1 MDKIKM
7 ALAAI
12 SGALLTFVQ
21 AYAVTYIAV
30 ISVIV
35 LDVVTGLIKAK
46 MSEAGI
52 DSTTARKGFWG
63 KIGLL
68 VALTFGVFL
77 DIVIPSA
84 LMRVGSGVDINLPF
98 AMITGA
104 YIVIN
109 ESISI
114 CENLYIINPKAIPSF
129 LAKILKVARDN
140 MDKEDDDDD
149 EDNA

>member
-1 MDKIKM
+1 MEKLKTIF
-7 ALAAI
+7 AAI
-12 SGALLTFVQ
+12 AGVVVTFVR
-21 AYAVTYIAV
+21 AYAIIYVAV
-30 ISVIV
+30 IVAIV

-68 VALTFGVFL
+68 AALTFGVFL

-84 LMRVGSGVDINLPF
+84 LMRVGSGIDVNLPF
-98 AMITGA
+98 AMMTGA

-129 LAKILKVARDN
+129 LAKFLKVARDN
-140 MDKEDDDDD
+140 MDKEEDKDD

>member
-30 ISVIV
+30 IAAIV
-35 LDVVTGLIKAK
+35 LDVATGLIKAK
-46 MSEAGI
+46 LSEAGI
-52 DSTTARKGFWG
+52 DSKTARRGFWG
-63 KIGLL
+63 KLGLL
-68 VALTFGVFL
+68 TALTFGVFL
-77 DIVIPSA
+77 DVLIPST
-84 LMRVGSGVDINLPF
+84 LMKLGAGVSINLPF
-98 AMITGA
+98 AMMTGA

-114 CENLYIINPKAIPSF
+114 CENLYMINPKALPSG
-129 LAKILKVARDN
+129 LATLLKVARN
-140 MDKEDDDDD
+140 NIEKEDDDD